1 MKSSLI
7 PHRLTLVSIVLL
19 SFSLGACS
27 SVLSQPSSEGSSAA
41 NAQHKLAAGPD
52 TKNVG
57 RTRSAKSAKTEANV
71 PEVDLTP
78 QLLFQLLMSEI
89 AAQRGQM
96 GSASTTY
103 LSMARETRDPR
114 LARRATELALSN
126 RAIDQALPASEL
138 WYELAPSSTASSG
151 TLEALL
157 LSTGKL
163 ERAEPLM
170 AQRRAN
176 AASAGTLP
184 EYYRRLRRTLTRATD
199 KPAALRMLERVS
211 AKDQDVT
218 EARLALAS
226 AASAANDSDRA
237 IVEAKAAV
245 NLAPDDQVT
254 VLSAASSASSG
265 GSRQPGIDI
274 LSQYLDRKPEN
285 LDVRFAY
292 ARMLAQD
299 GRRDDAK
306 AQFEQALKQDP
317 ESPEILFSLAQ
328 LAYQTE
334 QKEVAQDYLE
344 RYVALPAN
352 VQRDNN
358 PGYLFLGQ
366 VAEERREFAR
376 AEAAYAKV
384 GKGEQYLDARI
395 RRAIVLGRMDKVE
408 DGRALLRSTS
418 VGAPQDRT
426 RLTSAEAQILR
437 NAKRPKEA
445 FAVLDA
451 AVTKQPNNADL
462 LYDHAM
468 AAEQAGRADVME
480 TSLKKVIEMRPDSAH
495 AYNALGYTLADR
507 NERLEEAEALIR
519 KALKISPEDAHILDS
534 MGWVLFRRGDL
545 DGAEKF
551 LRQALEKSD
560 EVEIA
565 AHLGEVLYA
574 QGKKEEARK
583 YWTQAN
589 AQDPEN
595 DTLRKTLSRLNIDL

>member
-1 MKSSLI
+1 MKSRLI
-7 PHRLTLVSIVLL
+7 PHRLTLISVVLVSL
-19 SFSLGACS
+19 SLGACS
-27 SVLSQPSSEGSSAA
+27 SVLSQPSSDG
-41 NAQHKLAAGPD
+41 AQASGQQKLAAGPN
-52 TKNVG
+52 TKSVG
-57 RTRSAKSAKTEANV
+57 GSKSAGTEKTDENV
-71 PEVDLTP
+71 PQVELTP

-126 RAIDQALPASEL
+126 RAVDQALPASEL
-138 WYELAPSSTASSG
+138 WYELAPNSTASSG

-170 AQRRAN
+170 AQRRAS
-176 AASAGTLP
+176 AADAGTLP
-184 EYYRRLRRTLTRATD
+184 EYYRRLRRTLTRASD

-226 AASAANDSDRA
+226 AASAADDSDRA
-237 IVEAKAAV
+237 VVEANAAV
-245 NLAPDDQVT
+245 KLAPDDQVT

-265 GSRQPGIDI
+265 STRQPGIDI

-292 ARMLAQD
+292 ARLLAQE

-358 PGYLFLGQ
+358 PAYLFLGQ
-366 VAEERREFAR
+366 VAEERREFKR

-395 RRAIVLGRMDKVE
+395 RRAIVLGRMDQVE
-408 DGRALLRSTS
+408 DGRALLRTTS
-418 VGAPQDRT
+418 VGAPQQRS

-451 AVTKQPNNADL
+451 AVAKQPNNADL

-468 AAEQAGRADVME
+468 AAEQAGQPDVME
-480 TSLKKVIEMRPDSAH
+480 TSLRKVISLRPESAH

-507 NERLEEAEALIR
+507 NERLDEAEQLIR

-565 AHLGEVLYA
+565 AHLGEVLYK

-583 YWTQAN
+583 YWAKAN